1 MQLIG
6 MLDSPYVRRTAIS
19 LDLLGIPFEHR
30 PLSVFRDFDAYA
42 GINPVVKAPT
52 LVLDD
57 GGCLMDSNLIIDYA
71 ECLAGRGLLP
81 ELPADRGRVLA
92 QVGLALAACEK
103 TMQMVYEVKL
113 RPPEKQHQPWLDRVE
128 SQLLGACNLLEHA
141 CDAQPSGA
149 QIDPIDQGGVSTAVA
164 WAFMQLMLPQV
175 VPASR
180 YPRLAAWSAWAET
193 LPAFRRYP
201 IA

>member
-19 LDLLGIPFEHR
+19 LDLLGIPFEHQ

-57 GGCLMDSNLIIDYA
+57 GTCLMDSNLIIDYGQ
-71 ECLAGRGLLP
+71 CLAGRALLP
-81 ELPADRGRVLA
+81 DAPAERARVLA
-92 QVGLALAACEK
+92 RVGLALAACEK
-103 TMQMVYEVKL
+103 TMQMVYEFKL
-113 RPPEKQHQPWLDRVE
+113 RPPEKQHQPWLDRVQ
-128 SQLLGACNLLEHA
+128 SQLLSACTPLERA
-141 CDAQPSGA
+141 CDAPPAGA
-149 QIDPIDQGGVSTAVA
+149 QAGPIDQGGISAAVA
-164 WAFMQLMLPQV
+164 WGFMRLTLPQV
-175 VPASR
+175 VSAEL
-180 YPRLAAWSAWAET
+180 YPRLAGWSAWAET
-193 LPAFRRYP
+193 LPTLRRFP